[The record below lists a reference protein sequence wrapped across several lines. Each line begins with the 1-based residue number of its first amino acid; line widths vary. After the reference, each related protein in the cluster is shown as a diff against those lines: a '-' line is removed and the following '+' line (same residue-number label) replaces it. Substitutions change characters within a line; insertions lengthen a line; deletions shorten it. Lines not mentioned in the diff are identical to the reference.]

1 VSGGAGTLDEANEEA
16 EMNQP
21 FGRSARSESRGSP
34 ADPDPLREQLSAIRA
49 DVLARAER
57 RFRGLTASERRLLES
72 TTAQLVDELLRA
84 FDGEAT

>member
-1 VSGGAGTLDEANEEA
+1 VSDGAGTLDEANEEA

-21 FGRSARSESRGSP
+21 FGRAERSGRRASSADLE
-34 ADPDPLREQLSAIRA
+34 PLREHLSAIRA

-84 FDGEAT
+84 IDEEAT